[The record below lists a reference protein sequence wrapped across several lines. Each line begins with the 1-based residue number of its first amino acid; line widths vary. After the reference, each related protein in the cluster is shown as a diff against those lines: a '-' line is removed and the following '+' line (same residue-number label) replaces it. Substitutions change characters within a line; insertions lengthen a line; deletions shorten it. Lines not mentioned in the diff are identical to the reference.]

1 MQVICAYA
9 GYMTTRRA
17 LFGVGSLVAAGV
29 VGGITAAAIASG
41 PSAPTQHIVQRADV
55 TSTTDSTTT
64 TTTTTAPTTTTT
76 LSPDQAAAEANQSAQ
91 AAAQSAQAAAQSATQ
106 AQAAAQS
113 AQAAATTTTVATVT
127 VPNLVG
133 ETRDAA
139 ANQLTALG
147 LPPAPL
153 GTVGC
158 QSAAYTVVRQD
169 VAPGTSEPVGTRIA
183 FWWVDPP
190 GNPC

>member
-1 MQVICAYA
+1 MQVISAYA

-64 TTTTTAPTTTTT
+64 TTTTTP
-76 LSPDQAAAEANQSAQ
+76 SPDQAAAEANQSAQ